1 MFALCFLQENY
12 RTVLCCLNLYLVK
25 KKKNILFYVFSLLQI
40 ALAKACGN
48 GNQLGLEAK
57 SSSEMVSQI
66 FQASLPI
73 SKQSIFTV
81 QKGMNETMR

>member
-1 MFALCFLQENY
+1 MFS
-12 RTVLCCLNLYLVK
+12 V
-25 KKKNILFYVFSLLQI
+25 LQI
-40 ALAKACGN
+40 ALAKACGH

-57 SSSEMVSQI
+57 SSSEVVSQI

>member
-1 MFALCFLQENY
+1 M
-12 RTVLCCLNLYLVK
+12 
-25 KKKNILFYVFSLLQI
+25 

-73 SKQSIFTV
+73 SRQSIFTV